1 MNTAIF
7 IGRRLSLKSESGR
20 ATSPGVVTG
29 IIGVA
34 LAIVVMLIA
43 VSVVNGF
50 KKEIVDKLS
59 GYNADITVYSPENAE
74 SAQVTSGIRLTDSVR
89 TIVGAVAPSARVELI
104 ITQPAIFK
112 TDNDFQGLILKGLQ
126 PGEPWEFYASNLVS
140 GSVPDSIGAD
150 PNQVLIS
157 SVTADMLSLHPG
169 DRITT
174 HFLDNNSVRT
184 RRLTVTGIFDTH
196 FHDYDKMMAFTP
208 IAMLQKLNRLD
219 SVTGS
224 AIEIRGIA
232 MPEIDPAADRIN
244 QGMLSATVENPSNP
258 MIFNVETIGSTCAQY
273 LNWLDLLD
281 TNVLVI
287 IILMSCVSAFTLISG
302 LFIIILER
310 VNTIGILKA
319 IGATNAQIRRIF
331 IYMAERLVIKGMV
344 IGNALALAV
353 ILLQRHYHFMHLN
366 PEAYYLNFVPM
377 ELDWKPF
384 VIINASVV
392 ILSALILILPSHIIA
407 RLSPATSLRFE

>member
-1 MNTAIF
+1 MKTAIF

-20 ATSPGVVTG
+20 AASPGVITG

-43 VSVVNGF
+43 ISVVNGF
-50 KKEIVDKLS
+50 KKEIVEKLS

-74 SAQVTSGIRLTDSVR
+74 SAQVTNGIRLTDSVR
-89 TIVGAVAPSARVELI
+89 TIIGAVDPSARVELV

-112 TDNDFQGLILKGLQ
+112 TDNDFQGIILKGLQ
-126 PGEPWEFYASNLVS
+126 PGEPWRFFASGLVS
-140 GSVPDSIGAD
+140 GTVPDSVGAD
-150 PNQVLIS
+150 PNQVVIS
-157 SVTADMLSLHPG
+157 SVTADMLSLKPG

-184 RRLTVTGIFDTH
+184 RRLTVTGVFDTH
-196 FHDYDKMMAFTP
+196 FHDYDKLMAFTP
-208 IAMLQKLNRLD
+208 LSLLQKLNRLD

-224 AIEIRGIA
+224 AIEIRGIP
-232 MPEIDPAADRIN
+232 MTEIDRDADRIN
-244 QGMLSATVENPSNP
+244 QGMLSATVDNPSNP
-258 MIFNVETIGSTCAQY
+258 MIFNIETIGSTCAQY

-319 IGATNAQIRRIF
+319 LGATNAQVRRIF
-331 IYMAERLVIKGMV
+331 IYMAERLVFKGMV
-344 IGNALALAV
+344 AGNLLTIGI
-353 ILLQRHYHFMHLN
+353 ILLQRHFHFMHLN

-384 VIINASVV
+384 VIVNAAVV

-407 RLSPATSLRFE
+407 RMSPATSLRFE

>member
-1 MNTAIF
+1 
-7 IGRRLSLKSESGR
+7 
-20 ATSPGVVTG
+20 
-29 IIGVA
+29 
-34 LAIVVMLIA
+34 MLIA

-126 PGEPWEFYASNLVS
+126 PGQPWEFFASNLVS

-353 ILLQRHYHFMHLN
+353 ILLQRHYHFMRLN

-384 VIINASVV
+384 VIVNVAVV